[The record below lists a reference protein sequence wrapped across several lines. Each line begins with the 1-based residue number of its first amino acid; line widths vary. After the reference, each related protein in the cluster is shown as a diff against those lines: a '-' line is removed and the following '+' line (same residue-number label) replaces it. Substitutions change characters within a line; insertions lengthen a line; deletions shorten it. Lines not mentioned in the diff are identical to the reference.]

1 MSAIAMI
8 TWMKSHYKL
17 LLNAILGLVVAS
29 SISFGII
36 SHNRANRLSEEL
48 KIANNNIE
56 AYQDELDDS
65 QQASGVLMLDMKN
78 LKDYN
83 DKLVHQLDSVSKK
96 HNIKSSE
103 ILTAATQKQI
113 IDVNK
118 SKGVRGDIITIL
130 KDSTY
135 KDSLQY
141 NNLTKVYYTIGKDSV
156 NIKLDVKNTQFLY
169 VYKHKQYKNKK
180 NFFQRLFTFDWK
192 KETRYKYKIVN
203 TNDIM
208 KEDSIRVIQ
217 AI

>member
-8 TWMKSHYKL
+8 TWMKNHYKL
-17 LLNAILGLVVAS
+17 LLNAILGLIVAS

-65 QQASGVLMLDMKN
+65 QQASGVLMLDMKK

>member
-1 MSAIAMI
+1 MSAIAII

-17 LLNAILGLVVAS
+17 LLNAILGLIVAS

-65 QQASGVLMLDMKN
+65 QQASGVLMLDMKK

>member
-36 SHNRANRLSEEL
+36 SHNRVNRLSEEL

-65 QQASGVLMLDMKN
+65 QQASGVLMLDMKK

>member
-17 LLNAILGLVVAS
+17 LLNAILGLVIAS

-65 QQASGVLMLDMKN
+65 QQASGVLMLDMKK

-141 NNLTKVYYTIGKDSV
+141 NNLTKVYYTICKDSV

>member
-65 QQASGVLMLDMKN
+65 QQASGVLMLDMKK

-118 SKGVRGDIITIL
+118 SKGIRGDIITIL

>member
-1 MSAIAMI
+1 
-8 TWMKSHYKL
+8 MKK
-17 LLNAILGLVVAS
+17 
-29 SISFGII
+29 
-36 SHNRANRLSEEL
+36 
-48 KIANNNIE
+48 
-56 AYQDELDDS
+56 
-65 QQASGVLMLDMKN
+65 

>member
-8 TWMKSHYKL
+8 TWMKNHYKL
-17 LLNAILGLVVAS
+17 LRNAILGLVVAS

-56 AYQDELDDS
+56 AYQDELNDS
-65 QQASGVLMLDMKN
+65 QQASGVLMLDMKK

-96 HNIKSSE
+96 NHIKSSE

-141 NNLTKVYYTIGKDSV
+141 NDLTKVHYTIGKDSV

-203 TNDIM
+203 TNDVI
-208 KEDSIRVIQ
+208 KEDSVRVIQ

>member
-65 QQASGVLMLDMKN
+65 QQASGVLMLDMKK

-118 SKGVRGDIITIL
+118 SKGVRGNIITIL

>member
-8 TWMKSHYKL
+8 TWMKSHCKL
-17 LLNAILGLVVAS
+17 LLNAILGLIVAS

-65 QQASGVLMLDMKN
+65 QQASGVLMLDMKK

-83 DKLVHQLDSVSKK
+83 DKLVHQLYSVSKK

>member
-17 LLNAILGLVVAS
+17 LLNAILGLLVAS

-65 QQASGVLMLDMKN
+65 QQASGVLMLDMKK

>member
-8 TWMKSHYKL
+8 TWMKNHYKL
-17 LLNAILGLVVAS
+17 LRNAILGLVVAS

-56 AYQDELDDS
+56 AYQDELNDS
-65 QQASGVLMLDMKN
+65 QQASGVLMLDMKK

-96 HNIKSSE
+96 NHIKSSE

-141 NNLTKVYYTIGKDSV
+141 NNLTKVHYTIGKDSV

-203 TNDIM
+203 TNDVI
-208 KEDSIRVIQ
+208 KEDSVRVIQ

>member
-8 TWMKSHYKL
+8 EWMKSHYKL
-17 LLNAILGLVVAS
+17 LLNAILWLVVAS

-65 QQASGVLMLDMKN
+65 QQASGVLMLDMKK

>member
-65 QQASGVLMLDMKN
+65 QQASGVLMLDMKK
-78 LKDYN
+78 LKYYN
-83 DKLVHQLDSVSKK
+83 DKIVHQLDSVSKK

>member
-65 QQASGVLMLDMKN
+65 QQASGVLMLDMKK

-208 KEDSIRVIQ
+208 KEDSIKVIQ

>member
-8 TWMKSHYKL
+8 TWLKSHYKL
-17 LLNAILGLVVAS
+17 LLNAILGLIVAS

-65 QQASGVLMLDMKN
+65 QQASGVLMLDMKK

>member
-17 LLNAILGLVVAS
+17 LLNAILWLIVAS

-65 QQASGVLMLDMKN
+65 QQASGVLMIDMKK

-83 DKLVHQLDSVSKK
+83 DKLIHQLDSVSKK

>member
-65 QQASGVLMLDMKN
+65 QQASGVLMLDMKK

-208 KEDSIRVIQ
+208 KEDSIRVIE

>member
-56 AYQDELDDS
+56 AYQDELNDS
-65 QQASGVLMLDMKN
+65 QQASGVLMLDIKK

>member
-8 TWMKSHYKL
+8 TWVKSHYKL
-17 LLNAILGLVVAS
+17 LLNAILGLLVAS

-65 QQASGVLMLDMKN
+65 QQASGVLMLDMKK

-118 SKGVRGDIITIL
+118 SKGVGGDIITIL

>member
-65 QQASGVLMLDMKN
+65 QQASGVLMLDMKK

-141 NNLTKVYYTIGKDSV
+141 NNLTKIYYTIGKDSV

>member
-17 LLNAILGLVVAS
+17 LLNAILGLIVAF

-36 SHNRANRLSEEL
+36 SYNRANRLSEEL

-56 AYQDELDDS
+56 AYQDELNDS
-65 QQASGVLMLDMKN
+65 QQASGVLMLDMKK

>member
-8 TWMKSHYKL
+8 TWVKSHYKL

-36 SHNRANRLSEEL
+36 SHNRANKLSEEL

-65 QQASGVLMLDMKN
+65 QQASGVLMLDMKK

-118 SKGVRGDIITIL
+118 SKGVRGNIITIL

>member
-17 LLNAILGLVVAS
+17 LLNAILGLIVAS

-36 SHNRANRLSEEL
+36 SHNGANRLLEEL

-56 AYQDELDDS
+56 AYQDELNDS
-65 QQASGVLMLDMKN
+65 QQASGVLMLDMKK

-141 NNLTKVYYTIGKDSV
+141 NNLTKIYYTIGKDSV

>member
-65 QQASGVLMLDMKN
+65 QQASGVLMLDMKK

-141 NNLTKVYYTIGKDSV
+141 NNLTKVYYTINKDSV

>member
-8 TWMKSHYKL
+8 TWVKSHYKL

-65 QQASGVLMLDMKN
+65 QQASGVLMLDMKK

-83 DKLVHQLDSVSKK
+83 DKLVHQLDSISKK

>member
-17 LLNAILGLVVAS
+17 LLNAILGLIVAS

-65 QQASGVLMLDMKN
+65 QQASGVLMLDMKK

-83 DKLVHQLDSVSKK
+83 DNLVHQLDSVSKK

>member
-8 TWMKSHYKL
+8 TWVKSHYKL
-17 LLNAILGLVVAS
+17 LLNAILGLIVAS

-56 AYQDELDDS
+56 AYQDELNDS
-65 QQASGVLMLDMKN
+65 QQASGVLMLDMKK

>member
-8 TWMKSHYKL
+8 EWMKSHYKL
-17 LLNAILGLVVAS
+17 LLNAILGLIVAS

-65 QQASGVLMLDMKN
+65 QQASGVLMLDMKK

>member
-17 LLNAILGLVVAS
+17 LLNAILWLVVAS

-65 QQASGVLMLDMKN
+65 QQASGVLMLDMKK

-130 KDSTY
+130 KDSIY

>member
-36 SHNRANRLSEEL
+36 SHNRANMLSEEL

-65 QQASGVLMLDMKN
+65 QQASGVLMLDMKK

>member
-17 LLNAILGLVVAS
+17 LLNAILGLIVAS

-36 SHNRANRLSEEL
+36 SHNRANRLSEEI

-65 QQASGVLMLDMKN
+65 QQASGVLMLDMKK

-118 SKGVRGDIITIL
+118 SKGVSGDIITIL

>member
-36 SHNRANRLSEEL
+36 SNNRANRLSEEL

-65 QQASGVLMLDMKN
+65 QQASGVLMLDMKK

>member
-17 LLNAILGLVVAS
+17 LLNAILGLIVAS

-65 QQASGVLMLDMKN
+65 QQASGVLMLDMKK

-192 KETRYKYKIVN
+192 KQTRYKYKIVN

>member
-17 LLNAILGLVVAS
+17 LLNAILGLIIAS

-56 AYQDELDDS
+56 AYQDELNDS
-65 QQASGVLMLDMKN
+65 QQASGVLMLDMKK

-141 NNLTKVYYTIGKDSV
+141 NNLTKVYYTICKDSV

-192 KETRYKYKIVN
+192 KETIYKYKIVN

>member
-65 QQASGVLMLDMKN
+65 QQASGVLMLDMKK

-118 SKGVRGDIITIL
+118 SKGVRWDIITIL

>member
-65 QQASGVLMLDMKN
+65 QQASGVLMLDMKK

-217 AI
+217 TI

>member
-8 TWMKSHYKL
+8 TWVKSHYKL

-65 QQASGVLMLDMKN
+65 QQASGVLMLDMKK

-83 DKLVHQLDSVSKK
+83 DKLVYQLDSVSKK